1 MGREDAPRRLS
12 TERWFYLLALFAPG
26 RGCRRSSP
34 WPPSHVTVVA
44 IEKRHYGSARD
55 YPQQVSP
62 SLFTTYNLPFS
73 PWWAVLVAVDG
84 IGPVTLAALLAAL
97 GSGRAVLSMAAG
109 PAGPRRL
116 ADALAAHGGRLDAT
130 LGRAIADAAQQ
141 APEMIRRVRELGI
154 EVLTIES
161 ADYPKR
167 LRLLDLPPPVLFVRG
182 DIAALDHARS
192 VAVVGTRRATER
204 GRRIAGAIGG
214 ALSTAGA
221 VVISGLAIGIDGAAH
236 AAAVATG
243 GRTVAVLGSG
253 HRRLYPRAHAHLAD
267 EIVARG
273 GAVVSELAP
282 DVGPLPGT
290 FPRRNRVISG
300 LADATVIVEAGERS
314 GALITASW
322 TLEQGR
328 ECFVVPGPID
338 VEQSVG
344 CNRLL
349 RLYPGQARAVPG
361 VAELLEDLGLVG
373 SPAQPDPG
381 RRTLRGGRAI
391 GPDPEA
397 ILAGLGAA
405 ETAVAGRCSRARPR
419 SRSWSTRRGLRR
431 PPSSRC

>member
-1 MGREDAPRRLS
+1 
-12 TERWFYLLALFAPG
+12 
-26 RGCRRSSP
+26 
-34 WPPSHVTVVA
+34 
-44 IEKRHYGSARD
+44 
-55 YPQQVSP
+55 
-62 SLFTTYNLPFS
+62 
-73 PWWAVLVAVDG
+73 
-84 IGPVTLAALLAAL
+84 
-97 GSGRAVLSMAAG
+97 MAAG
-109 PAGPRRL
+109 PAGPQRL
-116 ADALAAHGGRLDAT
+116 ADAMATHGARLDPTLGQAIAVAAHE
-130 LGRAIADAAQQ
+130 

-192 VAVVGTRRATER
+192 VAVVGTRRPTER

-221 VVISGLAIGIDGAAH
+221 VVVSGLAIGIDGAAH

-338 VEQSVG
+338 SEQSVG

-373 SPAQPDPG
+373 LSAPAEPG
-381 RRTLRGGRAI
+381 DRALRVGRAI
-391 GPDPEA
+391 GPDPAA

-405 ETAVAGRCSRARPR
+405 ETAVATALLPRAATLEELVDATGLAPATILAVL
-419 SRSWSTRRGLRR
+419 TRLEGRGLVVAALGRYGTGGALAATTPSRR
-431 PPSSRC
+431 TGRVGRAPGGAAALGDAPALGGAETPAVARAPGSPTDARASASTT